1 MTGCQVTTAAQ
12 AVARDRAA
20 ISAGIPALALMQR
33 AGTAA
38 AQLLLRDSPQ
48 RLQGGVT
55 CWVGPG
61 NNGGD
66 AYVVATVLA
75 RHGVPVRVRAVA
87 PPRSDEARAAAQA
100 WAEAVGF
107 GPEEEAT
114 PPCGW
119 GSVVVDGLVGTGHTG
134 ALRGPVAAACLAIA
148 SARADGAHVVA
159 LDLPTG
165 VDATSGA
172 LAPGHV
178 VAHDTLSFG
187 TLKRGALLARGAVG
201 RLRVLDIG
209 LGDHARQDDGGWAL
223 ASLETL
229 GGRLADVPWN
239 AHKGDRGRVVVVG
252 GGAGMAGAAL
262 WAAEGALRA
271 GAGVVTALVAA
282 ASVSAVQGAL
292 PQALAASW
300 PSRADELMVPA
311 AHALAVGPGL
321 GRDPDA
327 AALLVALEGLVRRT
341 APTVPVVLD
350 ADALWHL
357 AAGPRPAAQAVAAW
371 TAGGRPVVLTPH
383 PGEAARLVGAPLPE
397 DWDPRVQVLHQLAR
411 ESGAVVLCKGTPTLV
426 VAPDGAVWAMP
437 RGTPVLATGGSGDL
451 LAGMIATLLAQRH
464 DALEA
469 TVLAATAH
477 GLAAEHVHQRA
488 GGARGT
494 LLADVSAS
502 LPHAWRLLERGA
514 SPPDGVLVDL
524 PALA

>member
-12 AVARDRAA
+12 AAARDRAA
-20 ISAGIPALALMQR
+20 IAAGTPAVALMQR

-38 AQLLLRDSPQ
+38 AQLLLRDDRR

-55 CWVGPG
+55 CWAGPG

-66 AYVVATVLA
+66 AYVVAAELA

-87 PPRSDEARAAAQA
+87 PPRSEEARAAAQA
-100 WAEAVGF
+100 WAVAAGV

-114 PPCGW
+114 PSLGW
-119 GSVVVDGLVGTGHTG
+119 GGVVVDGLVGTGHTG

-148 SARADGAHVVA
+148 SARANGAHVVA

-187 TLKRGALLARGAVG
+187 SVKRGALLARGAVG

-209 LGDHARQDDGGWAL
+209 LGAHARQDDGAWAL
-223 ASLETL
+223 ASPETL

-271 GAGVVTALVAA
+271 GAGVVTALVDA
-282 ASVSAVQGAL
+282 ASVPAVQGAL
-292 PQALAASW
+292 PQALAAPW
-300 PSRADELMVPA
+300 PPQADHLMVPS

-321 GRDPDA
+321 GRGANA
-327 AALLVALEGLVRRT
+327 AALLAAVVHTLRHHQPV
-341 APTVPVVLD
+341 VPVVLD

-357 AAGPRPAAQAVAAW
+357 ADGQRPAAQAVAAW
-371 TAGGRPVVLTPH
+371 SAGGRPVVLTPH
-383 PGEAARLVGAPLPE
+383 AGEAARLLGAPLSD
-397 DWDPRVQVLHQLAR
+397 DWDLRVHALQQLAR
-411 ESGAVVLCKGTPTLV
+411 DSGAVVLCKGTPTLV

-451 LAGMIATLLAQRH
+451 LAGMLATLMAQRH
-464 DALEA
+464 GALEA
-469 TVLAATAH
+469 TLLAATAH
-477 GLAAEHVHQRA
+477 GLAAERVHQAA

-502 LPHAWRLLERGA
+502 LPHAWRLLERGVA
-514 SPPDGVLVDL
+514 HPEGVLVDL